1 MKLTE
6 TKLRQII
13 REELGLH
20 TITISDPEKIAREL
34 EYFNPDPYDFDPDFG
49 VLGVQGLYD
58 DLGQLAD
65 EVGGLMMSGG
75 IETPKGSG
83 EYTPLLIQGS
93 LKDLVAFGVA
103 VRRELGGRQGLP
115 RAFDAQITALESSL

>member
-6 TKLRQII
+6 SKLRQII

-20 TITISDPEKIAREL
+20 TITIADPEKIAREM
-34 EYFNPDPYDFDPDFG
+34 EYFNPDPYEFDPDFG

-58 DLGQLAD
+58 DLGKYAAPY
-65 EVGGLMMSGG
+65 GLMMSGG
-75 IETPKGSG
+75 IETPEGSG
-83 EYTPLLIQGS
+83 EYTPLLIQGP

-115 RAFDAQITALESSL
+115 RAFDDQIGDLVSSL